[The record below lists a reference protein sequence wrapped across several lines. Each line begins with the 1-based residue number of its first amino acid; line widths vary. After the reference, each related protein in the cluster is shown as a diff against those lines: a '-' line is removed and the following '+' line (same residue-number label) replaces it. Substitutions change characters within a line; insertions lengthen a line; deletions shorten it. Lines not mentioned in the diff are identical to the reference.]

1 MQEKQKQKF
10 LDEDIIKENSKIYGR
25 GTQKPITAWQN
36 AVNEAAHEIVQNN
49 HNLLYDRASLKFQAE
64 ARARETYIFKKRSG
78 SRSKLTQN
86 DSEQQVK
93 RTKLNHSQRVTLL
106 SSLSEQLVSV
116 KKQIEITEKHISRST
131 AISDFD
137 SCSKA
142 HVQLRKLLAE
152 KQSLQN
158 KLIDIESKNARAQ
171 KRNKSKQSQFNIK
184 TPVSGT
190 ENITTYFSV
199 SNTVENVGTE
209 VNIFQQANTS
219 ATSNVSIP
227 GKSPTTKKTRELI
240 KVDDDTG
247 NIEVQPTLE
256 VEQDEDENVVKGAQC
271 DSDEVKED
279 GKEPVI
285 DMEIHP
291 VADMM
296 QSSNGEN
303 VTNVEYN
310 VESESY
316 IEKHSHTVVDVSPS
330 RKKIGGEGCLTVKKQ
345 KMKKSSLL
353 ILK

>member
-1 MQEKQKQKF
+1 M
-10 LDEDIIKENSKIYGR
+10 
-25 GTQKPITAWQN
+25 
-36 AVNEAAHEIVQNN
+36 
-49 HNLLYDRASLKFQAE
+49 
-64 ARARETYIFKKRSG
+64 
-78 SRSKLTQN
+78 
-86 DSEQQVK
+86 
-93 RTKLNHSQRVTLL
+93 

-116 KKQIEITEKHISRST
+116 KKQIEITDKHISRST

-190 ENITTYFSV
+190 ENITMYFSV

-209 VNIFQQANTS
+209 VNIFQQANTT

-256 VEQDEDENVVKGAQC
+256 VEQDEDVGKGTQC

-279 GKEPVI
+279 GKKPVI
-285 DMEIHP
+285 DMEVHP

-296 QSSNGEN
+296 QSSNTEN
-303 VTNVEYN
+303 VTNVEYQN
-310 VESESY
+310 PTLKSIHIQLLMCHQVE
-316 IEKHSHTVVDVSPS
+316 
-330 RKKIGGEGCLTVKKQ
+330 RR
-345 KMKKSSLL
+345 
-353 ILK
+353 